1 MAESNM
7 PRRSPAARALARLK
21 ALAGRYGGLG
31 AERLSLLE
39 ILDRGRLSTARQVR
53 ALHEALA
60 FLHAY
65 PDNHAVLTQVRRMLA
80 RFDRRSDLRR
90 HRAALADSGMA
101 GTDTFYRF
109 VPATARWLA
118 ARWGDSLSVDW
129 EEVDEAKLARHL
141 TLLATYAES
150 PGQDE
155 PPLEG
160 RAWLDR
166 LRGRETD
173 AAFLV
178 KRLGSLDA
186 SPFLRDHVHAEL
198 GLMLKL
204 APGPD
209 TPSRTRARLPR
220 PRVHVQHEPLRR
232 GRPDLREMVKTPP
245 LAVRTVG
252 RRDAERLI
260 DLAREAMVTRS
271 RDLDAFAFADPRD
284 ARMID
289 CGGGLEFGCLG
300 VEPEYR
306 MLLEAVYGFVVLQ
319 NGVPIGYALA
329 SALFGS
335 SEIAFNIFDTYR
347 GAEAAWAYGRFL
359 AAMRAMFGVD
369 TFTIFP
375 YQLGGEGNDE
385 GIESGAWWFYYKLGF
400 RPRDPGVKRIAR
412 RELTR
417 MKARPSHRSSPA
429 TLRALARRNVF
440 LDLGAGRDDVIGVL
454 ATDRIGL
461 AVTDRLARRYGADRE
476 RAARESADEAARLLG
491 AGDWRRFPAGERLAW
506 TRLAPVV
513 LLLPGV
519 ARWTPAARRALAAV
533 VRAKGGRRESDYVAR
548 FDAHAPLR
556 RALVR
561 LAARGRRR
569 TTASG
574 ATP

>member
-1 MAESNM
+1 M
-7 PRRSPAARALARLK
+7 PRRTPAARALARLE

-31 AERLSLLE
+31 AERLSLLKT
-39 ILDRGRLSTARQVR
+39 LDRGRLSTVRQVR
-53 ALHEALA
+53 ALHETLC

-65 PDNHAVLTQVRRMLA
+65 PDSRAVLAQVRRMLG
-80 RFDRRSDLRR
+80 RFDRRTDLGR
-90 HRAALADSGMA
+90 HRAALADSGIA

-118 ARWGDSLSVDW
+118 ARWPDRLSVDW
-129 EEVDEAKLARHL
+129 DEVDEEKLARHL
-141 TLLATYAES
+141 TLLAAYAES

-166 LRGRETD
+166 LRGRDTD

-178 KRLGSLDA
+178 TRLGALDA
-186 SPFLRDHVHAEL
+186 APFVRDHFHAEL
-198 GLMLKL
+198 GLMIAL

-209 TPSRTRARLPR
+209 TPSRTRARFPR
-220 PRVHVQHEPLRR
+220 PRVQFQRGPLRR
-232 GRPDLREMVKTPP
+232 GRPDLREAARTPP
-245 LAVRTVG
+245 LSVRPVG
-252 RRDAERLI
+252 RRDGERLI

-271 RDLDAFAFADPRD
+271 RDLDAFAFADARD

-289 CGGGLEFGCLG
+289 CGGGLEFACLG

-306 MLLEAVYGFVVLQ
+306 MLLEAVYGFLVLQ

-359 AAMRAMFGVD
+359 GAINAMFGVD
-369 TFTIFP
+369 TFTVFP
-375 YQLGGEGNDE
+375 YQLGGEGNEE

-400 RPRDPGVKRIAR
+400 RPRDPGVQRIAR
-412 RELTR
+412 RELAR
-417 MKARPSHRSSPA
+417 MKARPSHRSSAA
-429 TLRALARRNVF
+429 TLRELASRNVF
-440 LDLGAGRDDVIGVL
+440 FTIGPARDDVIGL
-454 ATDRIGL
+454 LPTDRIGL
-461 AVTDRLARRYGADRE
+461 AVTDRLARRFGADRE
-476 RAARESADEAARLLG
+476 SGIRESADEAARLLG
-491 AGDWRRFPAGERLAW
+491 AGDWRRFPAGERRAW

-519 ARWTPAARRALAAV
+519 ARWTPSERWALSAV
-533 VRAKGGRRESDYVAR
+533 IRAKGGRRESDFVAL
-548 FDAHAPLR
+548 FDAHTPLR
-556 RALVR
+556 RAFR
-561 LAARGRRR
+561 LLGRGLR
-569 TTASG
+569 
-574 ATP
+574 P